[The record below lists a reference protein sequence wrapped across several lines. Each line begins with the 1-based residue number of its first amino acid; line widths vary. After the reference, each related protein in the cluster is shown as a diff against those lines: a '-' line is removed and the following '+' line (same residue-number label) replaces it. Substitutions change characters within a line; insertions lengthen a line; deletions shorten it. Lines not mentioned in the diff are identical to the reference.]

1 MTHSLDS
8 VFLFIHPPIAIIGY
22 AFIVSSLILITIQ
35 SRLDVSD
42 ELVRKNLYL
51 AWLFN
56 FTGLLTGM
64 IWAQFAWDAYWSWD
78 PKEIATLGLFTLVC
92 FSTLIYDQS
101 KKFSQILL
109 LIALVVIV
117 MNITITL
124 SSLGLHSY

>member
-42 ELVRKNLYL
+42 EIVRKNLYL

-64 IWAQFAWDAYWSWD
+64 IWAQFAWGAYWSWD

>member
-8 VFLFIHPPIAIIGY
+8 VFLYIHPPIALIVY

-51 AWLFN
+51 ALLFN

-64 IWAQFAWDAYWSWD
+64 IWAQFAWGAYWSWG

-92 FSTLIYDQS
+92 FSTLTYGQS
-101 KKFSQILL
+101 KKLLQTLL
-109 LIALVVIV
+109 LISLVVIIL
-117 MNITITL
+117 NITITL